1 MDAKTRIRQL
11 MDERN
16 WSEYRLAIASSLS
29 QSTVANIFNRN
40 TTPSV
45 STLESICAGFGIT
58 LAQFFAEGDMVELTQ
73 EQREMFAAWSS
84 LTKDQKDVLRQLTCE
99 KPASRADA
107 GFSFSGNRLSSA
119 CWSRAGRR
127 RDSRPPRCSP
137 TIPAS
142 ASRRAGG
149 RGWWSRPHCTW
160 WT

>member
-16 WSEYRLAIASSLS
+16 WSEYRLAIASGLS

-84 LTKDQKDVLRQLTCE
+84 LSRDQKDVLRQLILVM
-99 KPASRADA
+99 KSR
-107 GFSFSGNRLSSA
+107 
-119 CWSRAGRR
+119 
-127 RDSRPPRCSP
+127 
-137 TIPAS
+137 
-142 ASRRAGG
+142 
-149 RGWWSRPHCTW
+149 
-160 WT
+160 